1 MPKEVADARLSD
13 GVGFVSVNPNF
24 SDSSAQLM
32 DFVRATLKHAQE
44 ITATVDQAEQT
55 ADLALR
61 CTNSVELDREWMEQ
75 EVARLQSILG
85 IKPPP
90 VEGTP
95 VAKSVPPQASKTGD
109 APKEAAATAPPDATP
124 GLPEGVTL
132 SAGAGE
138 PIADQMAKEIQI
150 TVMWVQQLLEL
161 VHVVESGEKVEAG
174 KSLIDMVRPGALR
187 TKKDA
192 LAQSLGLFRE
202 KKEDDEEFDSRAQV
216 FRNQAM
222 SAVMANR
229 AGSRGN
235 PAV

>member
-1 MPKEVADARLSD
+1 MPPKQDESRLSD

-24 SDSSAQLM
+24 SDSSAKLM
-32 DFVRATLKHAQE
+32 DFVRVTLKHAQE
-44 ITATVDQAEQT
+44 ITATVDQAEQI
-55 ADLALR
+55 ADQAFR
-61 CTNSVELDREWMEQ
+61 CTNGVELDKEWMEQ

-85 IKPPP
+85 IKPADGVPRVVPP
-90 VEGTP
+90 P
-95 VAKSVPPQASKTGD
+95 PAKSASG
-109 APKEAAATAPPDATP
+109 EAQPTAPIAQQGAT

-138 PIADQMAKEIQI
+138 PIAEQMNYEIQI

-192 LAQSLGLFRE
+192 VAQSLGLFRE
-202 KKEDDEEFDSRAQV
+202 KKEDDEEFDSRDAV
-216 FRNQAM
+216 FRGQAM
-222 SAVMANR
+222 SHVMAQR
-229 AGSRGN
+229 TGSRGK
-235 PAV
+235 PTS